1 MKHIILF
8 EESNTIERLNPLI
21 LMRPL
26 AELRVGLYTVIE
38 KWQKLLPGNKFYI
51 QTREYLQKQLDDKID
66 PKNCPE
72 NTEKIWINS
81 QVLPNIKISRS
92 VLELKNNEQIYHM
105 GRLVATTSNSLV
117 PYLFNQSTESVP
129 DNPGVKWINYPW
141 DMVEINGEAIR
152 DDLPLARKDKIFINP
167 LRLDKNWINP
177 EEIYVD
183 KNAQVYPSV
192 VINAEKGPVIIDADC
207 AIFPFT
213 YIEGPAYIGNNATL
227 KAHTKIYGDTTIGPV
242 CKVAGEISNSI
253 LHSYVNKQHE
263 GFLGSS
269 YLSPWVNLGADTN
282 ISNLKNN
289 YSSIRVAINN
299 EPIDTGLTFAGLYA
313 GDHAKSGIN
322 TMFNTG
328 TVLGC
333 FANIFGGDYPDK
345 FIPSFA
351 WGSTSPYSTYDLE
364 KAIATAKI
372 VVARRGL
379 TVSPADENLIRH
391 IFKITEDI
399 RNG

>member
-21 LMRPL
+21 LMRPV
-26 AELRVGLYTVIE
+26 AELRVGLYTVLE
-38 KWQKLLPGNKFYI
+38 KWQKLLPGNKYYI
-51 QTREYLQKQLDDKID
+51 QTREYLQKLLDENID
-66 PKNCPE
+66 SKNCPDS
-72 NTEKIWINS
+72 TERIWINS
-81 QVLPNIKISRS
+81 QVLPNIEISRS
-92 VLELKNNEQIYHM
+92 VLELKNGEKIYNM
-105 GRLVATTSNSLV
+105 GRLVATMTTNLEPSF
-117 PYLFNQSTESVP
+117 FNQTIGSEP
-129 DNPGVKWINYPW
+129 DNSEVKWINYPW
-141 DMVEINGEAIR
+141 ELVEINGEAIR
-152 DDLPLARKDKIFINP
+152 DDLSLARKDKIFINP
-167 LRLDKNWINP
+167 LKLDKNWINP
-177 EEIYVD
+177 EEIYID
-183 KNAQVYPSV
+183 KTARVYPSV
-192 VINAEKGPVIIDADC
+192 VINAEKGPVIIDVDST
-207 AIFPFT
+207 IFPFT
-213 YIEGPAYIGNNATL
+213 YIEGPAFIGKNATL

-289 YSSIRVAINN
+289 YSSIKVAINN
-299 EPIDTGLTFAGLYA
+299 ESIDTGLTFAGLYA

-351 WGSTSPYSTYDLE
+351 WGGASPFSTYDLE

-372 VVARRGL
+372 VVGRRGL
-379 TVSPADENLIRH
+379 TVSPAEENLIRH
-391 IFKITEDI
+391 IFKITEEV
-399 RNG
+399 RNS